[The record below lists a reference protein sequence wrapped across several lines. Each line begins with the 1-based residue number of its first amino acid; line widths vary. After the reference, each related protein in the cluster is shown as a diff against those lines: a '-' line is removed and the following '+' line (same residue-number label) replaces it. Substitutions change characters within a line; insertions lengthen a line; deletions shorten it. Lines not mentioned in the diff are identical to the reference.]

1 MAYTFV
7 HKKMDLVLSIIRK
20 VTQFMKDNIKM
31 MKNKVG
37 EEQLIMKVSLEKVN
51 AMVGVDLQL
60 IMRYMKVI
68 F

>member
-7 HKKMDLVLSIIRK
+7 PKKMDLVLSIIRK

-51 AMVGVDLQL
+51 VMVGVDLQF
-60 IMRYMKVI
+60 IMKYMKVI